1 MQPSVITSHVEC
13 CARGDLD
20 AFDPLYR
27 HFVTPIYSYLLRR
40 AMDKALAE
48 DLTSHTFLKAIER
61 IHQYAPAKGPFA
73 AWLYGIARNTLTDHF
88 RSLRPHSDI
97 EDAWD
102 LSSED
107 DVQLDVHD
115 RLQYRKIRSALDTL
129 DPAKREIVLLRLWDG
144 LSYQEI
150 SAITGK
156 TETNCKV
163 IFHRTLQD
171 LRASHPLT
179 VFLLL
184 LASPFLS

>member
-1 MQPSVITSHVEC
+1 MQPSDITALVERC
-13 CARGDLD
+13 KNGELD

-27 HFVTPIYSYLLRR
+27 QFVSPIYAYILRR

-48 DLTSHTFLKAIER
+48 DLTSQTFLKALEHVR
-61 IHQYAPAKGPFA
+61 QYDASKGPFA
-73 AWLYGIARNTLTDHF
+73 AWLYGIARNALTDHF
-88 RSLRPHSDI
+88 RGLRPHTSI

-102 LSSED
+102 LSSEE
-107 DVQLDVHD
+107 DVHLAVHD
-115 RLQYRKIRSALDTL
+115 RLEYRKIRSALHTL
-129 DPAKREIVLLRLWDG
+129 DAHKREIVLLRLWDG

-150 SAITGK
+150 AAITGK

-171 LRASHPLT
+171 LRQSLPLS

-184 LASPFLS
+184 LVSPPSL